1 MWAHLF
7 FSTVLLANFQCLRSF
22 WGAALLWCDALYI
35 VSVLADVEHMCCVTR
50 MKCVHLLLYRPT
62 DVVAVVCLTL
72 LLPNLNVNILF
83 VSAALLWCGTLYIV
97 NVLAV
102 IEQMCRGLRIKYIYL
117 VLSRP
122 SDVGAFVFI

>member
-1 MWAHLF
+1 VGAFVF
-7 FSTVLLANFQCLRSF
+7 FNRIVGKLSVFEVFL
-22 WGAALLWCDALYI
+22 GAALLWCGALYI
-35 VSVLADVEHMCCVTR
+35 VNVLADIEHMCCVTR
-50 MKCVHLLLYRPT
+50 MQCVHLLLYRPT
-62 DVVAVVCLTL
+62 DVGAVVCLTL

-102 IEQMCRGLRIKYIYL
+102 IEQGCCVLRIKYVYL